1 MVDPRNGEKR
11 NLGAPFRGIVIMF
24 IVVMVGLAAYGYAT
38 HKWQAPQAPSMA
50 QQSGEAPPVK
60 E

>member
-11 NLGAPFRGIVIMF
+11 NVSAPFRGIVIMF
-24 IVVMVGLAAYGYAT
+24 IVVMVALAAYGYAT
-38 HKWQAPQAPSMA
+38 HEWQAPQAPVA
-50 QQSGEAPPVK
+50 QQSDKAPPAK